1 MSNLNIKFY
10 KNIVLIIGASFSF
23 IFYFS
28 FLDAPEN
35 FPTGRIID
43 IPEGSTLRSAGNIL
57 KKEGVI
63 ASSEL
68 FSITSSIFF
77 SGKVIAGGYLFE
89 KKVPMLSVIFKVKRG
104 NYGIVFPRLT
114 LKEGFTLKEMA
125 KECTLIFKDC
135 NQAEFLELAKDKEGY
150 LFPDTY
156 FFPPN
161 AKTADVLK
169 AVEKNFYIKIK
180 PLEVDIEKFGKPLS
194 DVVIMASIIEG
205 EAREDY
211 DRKMVAGILWK
222 RIKIGMALQVDATF
236 KYINGKGTAE
246 LSKSDLKIDSPY
258 NTYLYRGLPPTAI
271 NNPGL
276 ISIKAA
282 ISPIET
288 EYLFYLTDSDGIF
301 HYAKTHDEH
310 VLNKARYLK

>member
-1 MSNLNIKFY
+1 MPKIERKFHA
-10 KNIVLIIGASFSF
+10 VASFVAIILFLFSLSF
-23 IFYFS
+23 FR
-28 FLDAPEN
+28 APQN

-43 IPEGSTLRSAGNIL
+43 IPEGSTLRLTGDIL
-57 KKEGVI
+57 EKEGVI
-63 ASSEL
+63 VSSEL

-89 KKVPMLSVIFKVKRG
+89 EKIPMLSVIFKMKRG
-104 NYGIVFPRLT
+104 NYGIVFPRLI

-125 KECTLIFKDC
+125 KECARIFKDC

-161 AKTADVLK
+161 AMAEDVLK

-180 PLEVDIEKFGKPLS
+180 PLEVDIEKFGKSLS
-194 DVVIMASIIEG
+194 DVVVMASIIEG
-205 EAREDY
+205 EAREYY
-211 DRKMVAGILWK
+211 DRRIVAGILWK
-222 RIKIGMALQVDATF
+222 RIKIGMALQVDTTF

-258 NTYLYRGLPPTAI
+258 NTYLYKGLPPGPI
-271 NNPGL
+271 NNPG
-276 ISIKAA
+276 IESIKAA

-288 EYLFYLTDSDGIF
+288 DYIFYLTDSNGIF
-301 HYAKTHDEH
+301 HYSKTHDEH
-310 VLNKARYLK
+310 VSNKARYLK